1 MLISKSAFEGCQE
14 WRLKSI
20 ISKVLKAHR
29 SDQARDAVWALL
41 GQFGML
47 PRYDRRPEKLY
58 LYLKVN
64 HVLIYLHSISSRPC

>member
-1 MLISKSAFEGCQE
+1 MLISKNAFEGSQTSYM
-14 WRLKSI
+14 KSI
-20 ISKVLKAHR
+20 ISDVLKAQR

-41 GQFGML
+41 GHFGML